1 MPVIT
6 PGFLVGLAAAVQ
18 HASAGRTEMVE
29 VIVGFLVKLIS
40 I

>member
-6 PGFLVGLAAAVQ
+6 PGFLVGLAAAIQ
-18 HASAGRTEMVE
+18 HADAGRAEMVD
-29 VIVGFLVKLIS
+29 VIVGFLIKLIS